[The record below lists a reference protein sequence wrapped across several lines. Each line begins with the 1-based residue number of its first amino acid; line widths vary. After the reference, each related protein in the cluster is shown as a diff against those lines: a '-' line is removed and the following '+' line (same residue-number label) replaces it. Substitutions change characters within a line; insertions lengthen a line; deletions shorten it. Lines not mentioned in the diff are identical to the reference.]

1 METGLQRLLCPAR
14 SPCAMSLLFSRQG
27 FLFCPRHALE
37 STPFLGVAP
46 WLGAGSPAIRL
57 VVRVGFARGK
67 YLFVLS
73 LR

>member
-1 METGLQRLLCPAR
+1 
-14 SPCAMSLLFSRQG
+14 MSLLFFSSG

-46 WLGAGSPAIRL
+46 WLGPGSPAIRL
-57 VVRVGFARGK
+57 VVRVGFARGE
-67 YLFVLS
+67 YMFVLS